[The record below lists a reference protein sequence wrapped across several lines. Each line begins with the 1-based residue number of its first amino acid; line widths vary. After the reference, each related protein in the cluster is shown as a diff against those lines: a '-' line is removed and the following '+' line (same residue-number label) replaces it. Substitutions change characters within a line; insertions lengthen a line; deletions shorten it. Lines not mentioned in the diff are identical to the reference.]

1 MRLNEFGYISV
12 KDAVSVQ
19 PTPDKFRKD
28 MADICRS
35 IQASLVS
42 LTVMLQMLADDGG
55 DARST
60 ELDLSGSSNASD
72 LTL

>member
-1 MRLNEFGYISV
+1 MRLNEFGYIAV

-19 PTPDKFRKD
+19 PTPAEFRKD
-28 MADICRS
+28 MAGICRS

-42 LTVMLQMLADDGG
+42 LTVMLQMLADDRG
-55 DARST
+55 DASST
-60 ELDLSGSSNASD
+60 ELDLSSSGNASD